1 MGVLAVVL
9 QSTSGLKVPSLVFTP
24 VDMGFWYPGLLL
36 SEPLLHAQDSIQL
49 PPCSGSAQK
58 QASVPCSC
66 VSLRELCPKNYG
78 FGSGNVTPIGT
89 AEYPLPNLKQPPYCE
104 GISLWTCPLA
114 LAQPQLWLVPQ
125 GRMGGPISPGL
136 GTGMENGGSRQVSSH
151 DPGQCPFQGCS
162 QTNSQRVSRSEKLG

>member
-1 MGVLAVVL
+1 MTWA
-9 QSTSGLKVPSLVFTP
+9 SGTLSCCSPSLCST
-24 VDMGFWYPGLLL
+24 GFHPDPSLQRQC
-36 SEPLLHAQDSIQL
+36 SEAGTVRNS
-49 PPCSGSAQK
+49 
-58 QASVPCSC
+58 SVPCSC
-66 VSLRELCPKNYG
+66 VNLGELCPKNYG

-89 AEYPLPNLKQPPYCE
+89 EEHPLPTPKQPPFCE

-151 DPGQCPFQGCS
+151 DPGQCPFQGCR
-162 QTNSQRVSRSEKLG
+162 QTNSQRVSRSEKLR

>member
-1 MGVLAVVL
+1 M
-9 QSTSGLKVPSLVFTP
+9 FTR
-24 VDMGFWYPGLLL
+24 VDTGFWYPELLL
-36 SEPLLHAQDSIQL
+36 SEPLLRAQDSIQL
-49 PPCSGSAQK
+49 PPCSGSALR
-58 QASVPCSC
+58 QALVPCSC
-66 VSLRELCPKNYG
+66 LGELCPKNYG

-89 AEYPLPNLKQPPYCE
+89 AEHPLPTLKQPPFCE

-151 DPGQCPFQGCS
+151 DPGQCPFQGCR
-162 QTNSQRVSRSEKLG
+162 QTNSQRVSRSKKQGKGRTVTMPIRPTTKSEA